1 MFGKVLIA
9 NRGEIALRVIRACRD
24 MGIQSVA
31 VFSEAD
37 KESLHVRM
45 ADQAVC
51 IGPSPSSKSYL
62 NLEAILEAAKRSGAQ
77 AVHPGYGYLAEEE
90 GFALACQ
97 EEGLVFI
104 GPTPQNLRLAGNKVL
119 AKQTAASAGVPILP
133 SSQGGVTSLKE
144 ALEWASR
151 IGYPVL
157 IKAAGGGGGKGIRVC
172 REESE
177 LKEEYPIAKAEA
189 KAAFGN
195 EEVYIEKKIPSPRHV
210 EFQILADAQG
220 KVLHLGERECTIQR
234 RYQKLIEESPSPSL
248 TPGLREEMGEAA
260 VAAAKA
266 AGYFNAG
273 TVEFLLDAEGNF
285 YFMEINARIQ
295 VEHPVTEQ
303 VTGLDL
309 VKEQIRIASG
319 KSLEPFLEKIQPQGW
334 ALECRIN
341 AEDPQRG
348 FLPCPGVIQEF
359 KAPGG
364 FGVRL
369 DTHLYQGYELPMY
382 YDSLIAKLI
391 TYERTREGAICVMKR
406 ALKEFV
412 ISPIRT
418 TIPFHLKILEDPD
431 FRRGLFDTDFIKRFM
446 PPEDE
451 EED

>member
-1 MFGKVLIA
+1 MLVA
-9 NRGEIALRVIRACRD
+9 NRGEIALRVIRACRE

-51 IGPSPSSKSYL
+51 IGPPPSSKSYL
-62 NLEAILEAAKRSGAQ
+62 NLEAIMEAAKATGVE

-90 GFALACQ
+90 ELALACQ
-97 EEGLVFI
+97 RENLVFI
-104 GPTPQNLRLAGNKVL
+104 GPTPENLRLAGDKIL
-119 AKQTAASAGVPILP
+119 AKQTVARAGVPILP
-133 SSQGGVTSLKE
+133 SSPGGIGSLEE
-144 ALEWASR
+144 ALSWADR

-157 IKAAGGGGGKGIRVC
+157 IKAAGGGGGRGIRVC
-172 REESE
+172 QNEED
-177 LKEEYPIAKAEA
+177 LREEYPIAKAEA

-195 EEVYIEKKIPSPRHV
+195 DEVYIEKKINSARHV
-210 EFQILADAQG
+210 EFQILADARG
-220 KVLHLGERECTIQR
+220 DVVHLGERECTIQR

-248 TPGLREEMGEAA
+248 SPRLREEMGQAA
-260 VAAAKA
+260 VAAARA
-266 AGYFNAG
+266 VNYRNAG
-273 TVEFLLDAEGNF
+273 TVEFLLDPEGRF

-309 VKEQIRIASG
+309 VKEQIRIAWE
-319 KSLEPFLEKIQPQGW
+319 EPLTPLLKQIKPSGW

-348 FLPCPGVIQEF
+348 FLPCPGLVEEL
-359 KAPGG
+359 KVPGG
-364 FGVRL
+364 FGVRV

-382 YDSLIAKLI
+382 YDSLVAKLI
-391 TYERTREGAICVMKR
+391 SYDRTREGSISVMRR

-412 ISPIRT
+412 IHPIRT
-418 TIPFHLKILEDPD
+418 TIPLHLRILEDPD
-431 FRRGLFDTDFIKRFM
+431 FIAGRFDTEFVKRFF
-446 PPEDE
+446 PQQEDE
-451 EED
+451 QD